1 MKFRKAYVL
10 LTDQIGSYHALEKAI
25 SQAESVEVIGID
37 PIFEGLCKKF
47 DIVYKAVSADTANY
61 HPIMLLM
68 DQAWDWVDK
77 ETEKLADH
85 YMAHNKF
92 PNIQGA
98 VLAAIQDM
106 HDTVGLYV
114 DGKDVV
120 SFP

>member
-1 MKFRKAYVL
+1 MRFRKAYVL

-61 HPIMLLM
+61 HPITLLM

-77 ETEKLADH
+77 ETEKLAEH
-85 YMAHNKF
+85 YLIHDKITD
-92 PNIQGA
+92 IQAATLEA
-98 VLAAIQDM
+98 VQDM
-106 HDTVGLYV
+106 HDTVGLYI

>member
-1 MKFRKAYVL
+1 MRFRKAYVL

-61 HPIMLLM
+61 HPITLLM

-77 ETEKLADH
+77 ETEKLAEH
-85 YMAHNKF
+85 YLIHDKIID
-92 PNIQGA
+92 IQA
-98 VLAAIQDM
+98 ATLAAVQDM
-106 HDTVGLYV
+106 HDTVGLYI